1 MGNRKTSI
9 LVFVSWRDL
18 DFYLIDTGGM
28 ERPASTAKRG
38 EQNSDEIDR
47 QIIEQATLAIKEA
60 DLILFTVDSKTGL
73 MPTDSELANKI
84 KKYKSSCAFSIVLY
98 FTFCYNSTDGI
109 YSK

>member
-1 MGNRKTSI
+1 MANLYKVAIIGRVNVGKSTLYNRLIQQKKAIVSSVAGTTRDRNYA
-9 LVFVSWRDL
+9 VCSWRDL

-60 DLILFTVDSKTGL
+60 DLILFTVDSK
-73 MPTDSELANKI
+73 
-84 KKYKSSCAFSIVLY
+84 
-98 FTFCYNSTDGI
+98 
-109 YSK
+109 